1 MIGWAFARAGLDR
14 VGCNGGM
21 AEFTTATL
29 QPGQIESNDQGERI
43 GRSAGGRLVQLR
55 RRRGDRGFVV
65 TVDAEPRS
73 EVPAEVL
80 TLEWAAANSA
90 FDRLMHEY

>member
-1 MIGWAFARAGLDR
+1 
-14 VGCNGGM
+14 M

>member
-1 MIGWAFARAGLDR
+1 
-14 VGCNGGM
+14 M
-21 AEFTTATL
+21 AEFSSTTL
-29 QPGQIESNDQGERI
+29 KPGQIESNDQGERI

-55 RRRGDRGFVV
+55 RRVADRGFVV
-65 TVDAEPRS
+65 IVDAEPRS

-80 TLEWAAANSA
+80 TLEWSAANAA